1 MRIKV
6 TTRHWIY
13 TKAPVGFTPA
23 QITYDYEESFIFK
36 FEDNTLRIGNWSRN
50 VDTLEDCFKAIKG
63 YFYDSHYHIVDF
75 IPLQE
80 S

>member
-6 TTRHWIY
+6 ITRHWIY

-36 FEDNTLRIGNWSRN
+36 FEDNTLRI
-50 VDTLEDCFKAIKG
+50 
-63 YFYDSHYHIVDF
+63 
-75 IPLQE
+75 
-80 S
+80 